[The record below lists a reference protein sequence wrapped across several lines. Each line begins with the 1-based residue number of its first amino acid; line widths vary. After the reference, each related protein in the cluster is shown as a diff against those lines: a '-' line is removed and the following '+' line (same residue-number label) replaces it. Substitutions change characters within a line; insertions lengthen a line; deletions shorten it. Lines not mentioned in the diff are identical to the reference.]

1 MSSLYLYHSGFVTDA
16 GNMSRNSDMSADA
29 DPNLAPGPVKGPGFD
44 ACGNESGVADSMTGT
59 VDASA
64 YDSYGKFCI

>member
-16 GNMSRNSDMSADA
+16 GNMSRNRYTYSDA

-44 ACGNESGVADSMTGT
+44 ACGNETGVADSVTGT

-64 YDSYGKFCI
+64 YDPYGKFCI

>member
-16 GNMSRNSDMSADA
+16 GNMSRN
-29 DPNLAPGPVKGPGFD
+29 LAPGPVKGPGFD
-44 ACGNESGVADSMTGT
+44 ACGNETGVADSVTGT

-64 YDSYGKFCI
+64 YDPYGKFCI

>member
-16 GNMSRNSDMSADA
+16 GNMSRDSDMSADA

-44 ACGNESGVADSMTGT
+44 ACGNESGVADSVTGT

-64 YDSYGKFCI
+64 YDPYGKFCI